1 MCSAKFAALR
11 RHKCFLRNTVASSVA
26 KLWLLTFAP
35 LLLLLLLLQA
45 APQHLESQLA
55 AAEVYGRKGRALLE
69 AAAVKRARDI
79 AGPEHPDVHRAI
91 VRFAQR
97 GEFAGAEERGLE
109 FGFELGGSVRLG
121 ASCLGTTCCAQCWG
135 SK

>member
-1 MCSAKFAALR
+1 MVQYRSSGCSA
-11 RHKCFLRNTVASSVA
+11 ASSSSAAAAVMTA
-26 KLWLLTFAP
+26 A
-35 LLLLLLLLQA
+35 QA

-79 AGPEHPDVHRAI
+79 AGPDHPDVHRAI

-97 GEFAGAEERGLE
+97 GEPGG
-109 FGFELGGSVRLG
+109 LGGQGG
-121 ASCLGTTCCAQCWG
+121 AW
-135 SK
+135 